1 MKRYFDDFHVGDR
14 FQSVPCTIKESQ
26 IIAFAREFDPQP
38 FHLDPEEAKQTL
50 FGGLVASGWH
60 TAAITMR
67 LIVESDLDIAGGIVG
82 LGVDELR
89 FPKPVRPG
97 DTLQVASEILE
108 LRLSRSRPDRG
119 LIVVSSVTT
128 NQDGVAVLTMKSTLL
143 VNRRA

>member
-14 FQSVPCTIKESQ
+14 FQSPPCTINESQ

-38 FHLDPEEAKQTL
+38 FHLEPEEAKQTL

-67 LIVESDLDIAGGIVG
+67 LIVESDLNIAGGIVG

-97 DTLQVASEILE
+97 DTLRTASEILE
-108 LRLSRSRPDRG
+108 LRLTRSRPDRG

-128 NQDGVAVLTMKSTLL
+128 NQDGIAVLTMKSTLL

>member
-14 FQSVPCTIKESQ
+14 FRSAPCTINERQ
-26 IIAFAREFDPQP
+26 IIAFAGEFDPQP
-38 FHLDPEEAKQTL
+38 FHLDREEAKQTL

-67 LIVESDLDIAGGIVG
+67 LIVESDLNIAGGIVG

-97 DTLQVASEILE
+97 DTLQVVSEILG

-119 LIVVSSVTT
+119 LVVVSSVTT